1 MNVVVQGRVV
11 ERRDCTVG
19 GIEMEKSLVFCAEPY
34 SPVIASAELTDGV
47 SQVSHVVPGIIL
59 FEVSILVRII
69 GDATEV

>member
-19 GIEMEKSLVFCAEPY
+19 RIEMEKSLVFCTEPY
-34 SPVIASAELTDGV
+34 RPVIASAEFTDAV

-69 GDATEV
+69 VDATEV